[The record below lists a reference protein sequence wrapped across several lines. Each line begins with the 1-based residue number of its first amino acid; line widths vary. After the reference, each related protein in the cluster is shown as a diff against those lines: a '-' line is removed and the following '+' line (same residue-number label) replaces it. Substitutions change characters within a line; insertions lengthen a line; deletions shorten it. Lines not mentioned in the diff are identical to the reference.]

1 MDMDATEGQSVAS
14 NLRFRRLRLTN
25 WKNFREVDVAVHDR
39 MFLLGANGSG
49 KSNLLDAF
57 RFLRDLASPSGGLN
71 AALARR
77 NGVDAIRCLAAPR
90 DAEVGIDVDV
100 EDEDG
105 GSRWRYALS
114 FGQDGQRRP
123 CVQTERVSQDGRT
136 ILDRPDSVDRDNP
149 AFAQQTHLEQISRS
163 AAFHCLQGL
172 FASIQPVDLLPQVVR
187 EPDGAVGGF
196 RHRYGGR
203 LVQDIGRTPSDE
215 RDVTLK
221 RIEKALR
228 IAIPHFESLGLARGQ
243 RRSASPYC
251 QKRSLAGV

>member
-105 GSRWRYALS
+105 QPSWAMCRTLYPY
-114 FGQDGQRRP
+114 RP
-123 CVQTERVSQDGRT
+123 Y
-136 ILDRPDSVDRDNP
+136 
-149 AFAQQTHLEQISRS
+149 H
-163 AAFHCLQGL
+163 
-172 FASIQPVDLLPQVVR
+172 
-187 EPDGAVGGF
+187 
-196 RHRYGGR
+196 
-203 LVQDIGRTPSDE
+203 
-215 RDVTLK
+215 
-221 RIEKALR
+221 
-228 IAIPHFESLGLARGQ
+228 
-243 RRSASPYC
+243 
-251 QKRSLAGV
+251 